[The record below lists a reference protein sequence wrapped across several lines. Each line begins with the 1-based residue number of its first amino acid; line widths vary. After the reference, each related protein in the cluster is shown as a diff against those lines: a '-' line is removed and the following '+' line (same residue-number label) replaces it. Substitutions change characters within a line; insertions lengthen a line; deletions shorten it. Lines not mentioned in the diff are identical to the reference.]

1 MSCGVVPTCGL
12 DPTLLWLWCRLAVA
26 ALILPLAWEL
36 SYATDVAL
44 KKKKKKKKKKG
55 NFESDLEDLPPRY
68 SEKELNTQQMVNHH
82 KDQKNCPLFKRL

>member
-1 MSCGVVPTCGL
+1 MSCGVVRTYGL

-36 SYATDVAL
+36 SYVTDVAL
-44 KKKKKKKKKKG
+44 KKKKKG

-82 KDQKNCPLFKRL
+82 KDQRNCPLFKRL